1 MHTSDATNDLE
12 QSRIQRIASVLKPPP
27 PSLLRGIGDDA
38 AVAASR
44 GFAVTSVDASV
55 DGVHFS
61 RALFSPAQIGY
72 KAAASALSDLAAM
85 GVAAGEIYV
94 ALGIPSDFP
103 DSEFDERR
111 DGIIAAAHDAGAVLA
126 GGDLSS
132 AHQLWL
138 AVTVVGWCERF
149 DQAIGREGAKA
160 GQIVAVTGELGGAA
174 AGLALVQGAEPP
186 ALTQSTIAALRAR
199 QTHPQPRHAAG
210 RALAASA
217 VSAMIDISDGIAK
230 DAGQIADASGVCLQI
245 ELADLPVQAGVS
257 EVAAK
262 LAVPVAKLSAAGG
275 EDYELLVTLDQ
286 ANFAAAKTAVAATG
300 TSLTVIGAVTS
311 GTGLQLT
318 AAGQPVSLAGYRHFG

>member
-1 MHTSDATNDLE
+1 MSTPADTNDLE
-12 QSRIQRIASVLKPPP
+12 QAWISRIASVLKPPP
-27 PSLLRGIGDDA
+27 PSLVRGIGDDA
-38 AVAASR
+38 AVAAAR

-55 DGVHFS
+55 DGVHFD

-94 ALGIPSDFP
+94 ALGIPADFP
-103 DSEFDERR
+103 DREFDELR
-111 DGIIAAAHDAGAVLA
+111 DGIIAAAEAAGAVLA

-132 AHQLWL
+132 AHELWL

-174 AGLALVQGAEPP
+174 AGLALLQGVEPP
-186 ALTQSTIAALRAR
+186 VLGDSTIAALHAR
-199 QTHPQPRHAAG
+199 QTHPRPRHAAG
-210 RALAASA
+210 RALATSG

-230 DAGQIADASGVCLQI
+230 DASQIADASGVCLRI
-245 ELADLPVQAGVS
+245 ELTDLPVQTGVA

-262 LAVPVAKLSAAGG
+262 VAVPVAKLSAAGG

-286 ANFAAAKTAVAATG
+286 TNFAAAKQAVEATG
-300 TSLTVIGAVTS
+300 TSLTMIGTVTP

-318 AAGQPVSLAGYRHFG
+318 DAGQPALLAGYRHFG